1 MSSRNTRLKFWRH
14 TPLRAQLLIGFI
26 LPVVLILMSS
36 WAVYQSLE
44 TALKQSAE
52 VENSI
57 RSITLRDDTL
67 NAVLDAETGE
77 RGFVITGKPEFL
89 EPYYQAQLRFSRATR
104 QWLELSPASAATVE
118 RIDELFQTWLRTVAR
133 PVIAARQEAPD
144 QLMVRGFQALQQ
156 LDTLWNALKGSEPAE
171 TGTQA
176 LPALDEFTAT
186 VTAAGLAGAES
197 PSAERWGQVVAE
209 AESFRQ
215 LFTQVA
221 RTGSRTALIE
231 ARATAEQLHH
241 SLQELTYRALE
252 AENKAVALVS
262 SGIGKVLID
271 DIRAEIAASTA
282 REESRLTELS
292 AANRARMK
300 SVERLAFVLP
310 VASVLLGI
318 LLLFL
323 MQSDILKSIAALR
336 AGARRVA
343 RGELDARIEI
353 KRSDE
358 LGGLAESFNQMATE
372 LSAVQV
378 ESAALERFQSMLI
391 SSQSQAEGY
400 AAAAR
405 TCRLLLPQFSGA
417 LYAVAA
423 SRNLAEAVEIWG
435 RDHTPAPFFQPSDCR
450 ALRIGRPHC
459 ADSAS
464 VEVFCR
470 HATEDGVQATA
481 CIPLMSRDESFGTL
495 YLALPIGA
503 DQTRITPEELSLAHR
518 IADRLALA
526 LSNLR
531 LAQELRA
538 QSIQDPLTGLFNRR
552 YLDPTLDRELASAR
566 RYNQPLSVVSLDA
579 DHFKSFNDRFGHD
592 AGDLVLKRLA
602 ELMIATVRS
611 SDIACRLGG
620 EEFLLVLPGADTS
633 AAEARA
639 EELRQRVAALDLEY
653 HGRGLGSI
661 TVSLG
666 VATIPGHADTKETLL
681 RQADAALY
689 RAKKEGRNRV
699 TVANGERLD
708 TPATSS
714 ERNH

>member
-1 MSSRNTRLKFWRH
+1 MSPSNTRLKFWRH

-36 WAVYQSLE
+36 WAVYESLE
-44 TALKQSAE
+44 TALEQSSE

-104 QWLELSPASAATVE
+104 KWLELSPASAATVE
-118 RIDELFQTWLRTVAR
+118 RIDELFQRWLRTVAR

-144 QLMVRGFQALQQ
+144 QLMARGFQALQE
-156 LDTLWNALKGSEPAE
+156 LDLLWNALKGPEPTE

-176 LPALDEFTAT
+176 LPALEEFTTT
-186 VTAAGLAGAES
+186 VKAAALAGAES
-197 PSAERWGQVVAE
+197 PSAEQWDEVRME
-209 AESFRQ
+209 AENFRQ
-215 LFTQVA
+215 LFIQAA
-221 RTGSRTALIE
+221 RTGSQTALME
-231 ARATAEQLHH
+231 ARANAEQLHDQ
-241 SLQELTYRALE
+241 LQELTYLALE

-262 SGIGKVLID
+262 SGTGKVLID
-271 DIRAEIAASTA
+271 EIRAEIAASTA

-300 SVERLAFVLP
+300 SVERLALVLP

-318 LLLFL
+318 ILMFL
-323 MQSDILKSIAALR
+323 MQSDTLKSIAALR

-372 LSAVQV
+372 LGAVQS
-378 ESAALERFQSMLI
+378 ESQALDRFQSMLT
-391 SSQSQAEGY
+391 SSQTQAEGY

-405 TCRLLLPQFSGA
+405 TCRLLLPRFSGA
-417 LYAVAA
+417 LYAIAA
-423 SRNLAEAVEIWG
+423 SRNLAEAVQSWG
-435 RDHTPAPFFQPSDCR
+435 EYNLHATVFPPADCR
-450 ALRIGRPHC
+450 ALRVGRLHC
-459 ADSAS
+459 ADSSS

-470 HATEDGVQATA
+470 HVTETEVQASA
-481 CIPLMSRDESFGTL
+481 CIPLMSRDESFGSL
-495 YLALPIGA
+495 YLALPSGSHDA
-503 DQTRITPEELSLAHR
+503 RISPEELSLAHR

-552 YLDPTLDRELASAR
+552 YLDPTLDRELANAR
-566 RYNQPLSVVSLDA
+566 RYSLPLSVVSLDA

-602 ELMIATVRS
+602 EQMVATVRS

-620 EEFLLVLPGADTS
+620 EEFVLVLPGADTN
-633 AAEARA
+633 AAQARA

-681 RQADAALY
+681 RKADAALY

-699 TVANGERLD
+699 MVADAEPL
-708 TPATSS
+708 ATTGSS
-714 ERNH
+714 H